1 MPMKIALVCPYN
13 MFERT
18 GGVQQLV
25 NHLHDG
31 LTKKGHQVK
40 IITPRPANFD
50 GQVPPDT
57 LLLGTASKFSPG
69 LGTTGTWTFDIS
81 DKEVKAL
88 IDQEKFDVI
97 NFHEPWAPILARQ
110 ILNRSTEA
118 HVGTFH
124 ANLVDNMAAKSL
136 VNVFLPYGRGIGRK
150 MQVLTAVSPAPAA
163 VLVDKANNHTDNRLV
178 ENIKYIPNGVD
189 LKLYHP
195 PKKRTPLNGPGT
207 KTIVYVGRLEDRKGV
222 DLLLKAFQE
231 LVKQMPQAY
240 LTIAGEG
247 KQRRQLEDMVEF
259 ENIKNVNF
267 LGFVSDEQKRH
278 LMGNADLVCSPA
290 MYGESFGIVPLEA
303 MAMGAPVVA
312 GNNMGYQVVM
322 KGVGRLGLVD
332 SKSTLDF
339 ANRMAVILSEPAVEN
354 MMRRWGVKEARQ
366 YDYPK
371 IIDQYEAA
379 YEEALKLLLELKKN
393 GKETKPDAPQRR
405 KIIHRLGL
413 RRQSR

>member
-1 MPMKIALVCPYN
+1 MKIALVCPYN

-31 LTKKGHQVK
+31 LVKKGHQVR
-40 IITPRPANFD
+40 IITPKPPGYEGD
-50 GQVPPDT
+50 VPVDT
-57 LLLGTASKFSPG
+57 ILLGTASKFSPG

-81 DKEVKAL
+81 DKEVKEL
-88 IDQEKFDVI
+88 IDKEKFDVI

-110 ILNRSTEA
+110 ILNRSSEA

-124 ANLVDNMAAKSL
+124 ANLVDNLAAKSI

-163 VLVDKANNHTDNRLV
+163 VLVNKANSHAENKLV

-189 LKLYHP
+189 LRLYKP
-195 PKKRTPLNGPGT
+195 LKKRMPLNGAGT
-207 KTIVYVGRLEDRKGV
+207 KTIVYVGRLEDRKSV
-222 DLLLKAFQE
+222 DLLIAAFAE
-231 LVKQMPQAY
+231 LVKQLPHAY

-247 KQRRQLEDMVEF
+247 KQRTQLEGMVELGS
-259 ENIKNVNF
+259 IPNVNF

-312 GNNMGYQVVM
+312 GNNIGYQVLM

-332 SKSTLDF
+332 SRATTDF

-354 MMRRWGVKEARQ
+354 LLRRWSVSESRQ

-379 YEEALKLLLELKKN
+379 YLEAIKLLKELKKENKEAKEN
-393 GKETKPDAPQRR
+393 GQSRPR
-405 KIIHRLGL
+405 KIIRRLSL
-413 RRQSR
+413 RRQSGP

>member
-1 MPMKIALVCPYN
+1 MKIALVCPYN
-13 MFERT
+13 MFERA

-25 NHLHDG
+25 LHLHDG
-31 LTKKGHQVK
+31 LKKKGHVVK
-40 IITPRPANFD
+40 IITPKPAGFE
-50 GQVPPDT
+50 GEVPEDII
-57 LLLGTASKFSPG
+57 LLGTASKFSPG

-88 IDQEKFDVI
+88 MDSEKFDVI

-150 MQVLTAVSPAPAA
+150 MQVLTAVSKAPAA
-163 VLVDKANNHTDNRLV
+163 VLMNKANNHTDNRLV
-178 ENIKYIPNGVD
+178 DNMKFIPNGVD
-189 LKLYHP
+189 IKVYKP
-195 PKKRTPLNGPGT
+195 PKKRSPLNGAAT

-222 DLLLKAFQE
+222 DWLVKAFAE
-231 LVKQMPQAY
+231 LIGQMPHAY
-240 LTIAGEG
+240 LMIAGEG
-247 KQRRQLEDMVEF
+247 KHRSRLESYVSMQE
-259 ENIKNVNF
+259 IPNVNF

-312 GNNMGYQVVM
+312 GNNIGYQVVM
-322 KGVGRLGLVD
+322 KGIGRLGLVD

-339 ANRMAVILSEPAVEN
+339 ANRLALIMSEPSVEN
-354 MMRRWGVKEARQ
+354 MLRRWSVSEAKK

-379 YEEALKLLLELKKN
+379 YKEALAILSELKK
-393 GKETKPDAPQRR
+393 GKKDIKPNEPRTKKTIRR
-405 KIIHRLGL
+405 IFV
-413 RRQSR
+413 RRHA

>member
-1 MPMKIALVCPYN
+1 

-25 NHLHDG
+25 THLHDG
-31 LTKKGHQVK
+31 LVKKGHTVK
-40 IITPRPANFD
+40 IITPKPSGFE
-50 GQVPPDT
+50 GEVPPDT
-57 LLLGTASKFSPG
+57 ILLGTASKFTPG

-81 DKEVKAL
+81 DKEVQAL
-88 IDQEKFDVI
+88 LDGEKFDVI

-118 HVGTFH
+118 HVATFH
-124 ANLVDNMAAKSL
+124 ANLMDNMAAKSL

-163 VLVDKANNHTDNRLV
+163 VLVDKANNHIDSRLV

-195 PKKRTPLNGPGT
+195 PKKRLPLNGPDT
-207 KTIVYVGRLEDRKGV
+207 KTVVYVGRLEDRKGV
-222 DLLLKAFQE
+222 DLLIKAFAE
-231 LVKQMPQAY
+231 LVKEMPHVY

-247 KQRRQLEDMVEF
+247 KQRRQLEDLVET
-259 ENIKNVNF
+259 EKIENVNF

-303 MAMGAPVVA
+303 MAMGAPVIA
-312 GNNMGYQVVM
+312 GNNIGYKVVV
-322 KGVGRLGLVD
+322 KGIGRIGLVD
-332 SKSTLDF
+332 AKSTSDF
-339 ANRMAVILSEPAVEN
+339 ANRMSVILSEPPVQN
-354 MMRRWGVKEARQ
+354 MLRRWGVDEAKQ

-379 YEEALKLLLELKKN
+379 YIEALKILNDFKK
-393 GKETKPDAPQRR
+393 GRKEATKDAGSRR
-405 KIIHRLGL
+405 QKLVHRLSL
-413 RRQSR
+413 RRQPR